1 MQGKKNFLIK
11 IFLNNLIKT
20 NVLMEF
26 NRYLIF
32 FFLGGGG
39 KTAFKGN
46 IEVVSSENPL
56 QN

>member
-1 MQGKKNFLIK
+1 
-11 IFLNNLIKT
+11 
-20 NVLMEF
+20 MEF

-32 FFLGGGG
+32 FFGGGG

-56 QN
+56 KN